1 VRGDSREGEV
11 LESRQ
16 IMTLS
21 TKVLVYV
28 LAALV
33 VAVVVGVGFKMWL
46 EDHDVHLRTEYE
58 LRDLRLANMRLVL
71 DRKNIQQETKAK
83 DDEIHAER
91 VAADTPEK
99 QMAYFTEETAI
110 HLAPSAPIRKPNGDL
125 EAPKVEFAQSDL
137 SKLDDVLAQKKTL
150 ANDFDGCRK
159 EVANLEGQV
168 LNGQQQIS
176 LLQTEKNGTKRDKA
190 KWFLRGAAIAISL
203 AKIAGAL

>member
-33 VAVVVGVGFKMWL
+33 VAVGIGVGFKMWL
-46 EDHDVHLRTEYE
+46 EDHDSHIRTEYE
-58 LRDLRLANMRLVL
+58 LRDLRTENVKLVL
-71 DRKNIQQETKAK
+71 DRANILKQTAAK
-83 DDEIHAER
+83 DEDIKVER
-91 VAADTPEK
+91 AQADTPDKQIDYIEK
-99 QMAYFTEETAI
+99 EVPL
-110 HLAPSAPIRKPNGDL
+110 HLAPAAPVRKPNGEM
-125 EAPKVEFAQSDL
+125 EAPKVEMPQADL
-137 SKLDDVLAQKKTL
+137 GALADLVAGKKTL
-150 ANDFDGCRK
+150 ENDLNGCRL
-159 EVANLEGQV
+159 EVSNLDAQV
-168 LNGQQQIS
+168 KNKDSQIS